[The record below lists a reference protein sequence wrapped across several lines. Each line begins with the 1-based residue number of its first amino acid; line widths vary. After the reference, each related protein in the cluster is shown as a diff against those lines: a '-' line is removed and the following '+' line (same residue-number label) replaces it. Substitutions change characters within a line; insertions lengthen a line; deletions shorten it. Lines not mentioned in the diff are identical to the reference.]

1 MSYSSFEEE
10 LDAIRVA
17 IYEEMKDMTPE
28 EHIAYLKEQTAPI
41 HEKYHI
47 RAVNRIETDTWRK
60 ETVAS

>member
-17 IYEEMKDMTPE
+17 IYEEIKDMTPE
-28 EHIAYLKEQTAPI
+28 EHIAYLKEQTAPV

-47 RAVNRIETDTWRK
+47 RTVSRIESDTRRK